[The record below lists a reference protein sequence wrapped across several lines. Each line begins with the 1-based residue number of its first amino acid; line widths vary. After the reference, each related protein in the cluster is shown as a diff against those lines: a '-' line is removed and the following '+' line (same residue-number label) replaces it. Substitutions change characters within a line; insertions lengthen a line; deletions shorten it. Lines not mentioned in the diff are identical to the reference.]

1 VAPLLLFPASDMPTS
16 ERTLDRKLV
25 KGIAWTGGV
34 KWLTQIISWAVTLVV
49 ARILTPA
56 DYGLFGM
63 AMVYLGLAQ
72 LASEA
77 GLQPVVI
84 QPEVLDDEL
93 AASIGGLAIMTGI
106 AVCALSAGF
115 AAVVAWFFKEPRVRM
130 LVVALSATFVLR
142 GLQVLPRG
150 LLTRDLDF
158 RRLSWIDA
166 AESMIAALATV
177 VTAFLG
183 YRYWSLVIGAMC
195 GIAVSTVLCFVTRPH
210 RIKLPRE
217 LQSIAGSLRL
227 GGHVVTSQFAWYVY
241 SNADFATVGRV
252 LGRTALGAYTFAWTI
267 ANVPVDRVTSLVQ
280 RVTAP
285 IFAAV
290 QSDKA
295 LLRRYVAT
303 LTEGLAIVTM
313 PLCVGLAMV
322 AGPLVRVML
331 PPAWSGAIVPLRL
344 LSLYAAFRCVTSLL
358 AQVLIFTGHAKR
370 NMQLS
375 VLAALVL
382 PVSFYGASQWGT
394 TGVAAVWV
402 TVYPAVIGS
411 LYIHDTLKVIGMRF
425 GEYIR
430 ALLSA
435 ASAALAMA
443 VTVAALEAR
452 LRPVLA
458 PPLLLAALVGA
469 GAAVYTGVL
478 LAMHGKRLRAVLDVV
493 RGRSIAPLSPSHV
506 TGPAAGVA
514 PEPER
519 ARLLLVSWH
528 FPPDSAVGGLRW
540 QKFARYAAERGWGV
554 DVIMRDPRA
563 LAGCDPERMSDLP
576 AGTRLYFVGDA
587 PLRFERF
594 VEGVVRGARRLR
606 RTAHDRDGH
615 TRAISPSPGSFARAE
630 IRWPRTSRDVKRAYF
645 SAVEQWRGTRW
656 ATEAVRVAHGVVDRA
671 VHRAVVSSGPPHFV
685 HAAARAIARDASLP
699 FVMDLRDPWSLVQR
713 VPECIASPVTLA
725 LAAREE
731 KKAMREASLVVTNTE
746 PARDL
751 MRARYAATASRIIAV
766 PNGYDDD
773 PIPPSCPASR
783 FTVAYAGTIYLD
795 RDPRPLFRAASQ
807 VIALYALTPDDF
819 RIELMG
825 EVAALDGVPIAQMAA
840 EEGVGTFVVTHASR
854 PRADALRFL
863 ASASMLVLLPQD
875 SDVAIPAKL
884 FEYMRFDAW
893 LMILA
898 SRRSA
903 TARLLQD
910 TAADVIAPDDVEG
923 IRRVLAH
930 RVWLH
935 SRGVRAQSLA
945 HHEHLSRRARAAELF
960 DAVEALAG
968 VYDQTSEPGA
978 VSGSGSG
985 VCSVCAAHESASNS
999 ASSAR
1004 HSARTVKSSPMI
1016 MPITK

>member
-1 VAPLLLFPASDMPTS
+1 MSIS
-16 ERTLDRKLV
+16 NRTLDRKLV

-34 KWLTQIISWAVTLVV
+34 KWLTQIISWGVTLVV
-49 ARILTPA
+49 ARLLTPA

-77 GLQPVVI
+77 GLHPVVV
-84 QPEVLDDEL
+84 QPEVLDDDL

-115 AAVVAWFFKEPRVRM
+115 AGLVAWFFKEPRVRM

-158 RRLSWIDA
+158 RRLSGIDA

-177 VTAFLG
+177 VTALLG
-183 YRYWSLVIGAMC
+183 FRYWSLVIGALC
-195 GIAVSTVLCFVTRPH
+195 GIGVSTVLCYVARPH

-217 LQSIAGSLRL
+217 LRSIAGSLRL
-227 GGHVVTSQFAWYVY
+227 GGHVVASQFAWYAY

-295 LLRRYVAT
+295 LLRRYVGT

-313 PLCVGLAMV
+313 PLCVGIAMV
-322 AGPLVRVML
+322 AGQLVRVML
-331 PPAWSGAIVPLRL
+331 SAAWTGAIVPLRL
-344 LSLYAAFRCVTSLL
+344 LALYAAFRCVTSLL

-382 PVSFYGASQWGT
+382 PVSFYGASRWGT

-402 TVYPAVIGS
+402 TVYPAVIGT

-425 GEYIR
+425 SEYLR
-430 ALLSA
+430 ALFPAVSA
-435 ASAALAMA
+435 TLVMA
-443 VTVAALEAR
+443 VVVAMLEAR
-452 LRPVLA
+452 LTPVLT
-458 PPLLLAALVGA
+458 PPLLLATMVAG
-469 GAAVYTGVL
+469 GAAAYTGIL
-478 LAMHGKRLRAVLDVV
+478 LAMHGKRLRIVLDVV
-493 RGRSIAPLSPSHV
+493 RGRSIATPAPSHV
-506 TGPAAGVA
+506 SGEASGSA
-514 PEPER
+514 PDPGR

-528 FPPDSAVGGLRW
+528 FPPDSEVGGLRW
-540 QKFARYAAERGWGV
+540 QKFARCAAERGWGV

-563 LAGCDPERMSDLP
+563 LARTDPGRLCDLP
-576 AGTRLYFVGDA
+576 AGTRLYFVGGI
-587 PLRFERF
+587 PLRL
-594 VEGVVRGARRLR
+594 EGFAEAAVRGVRRLR
-606 RTAHDRDGH
+606 RKAHDTSGH
-615 TRAISPSPGSFARAE
+615 AGPTSPSPGSFARAE
-630 IRWPRTSRDVKRAYF
+630 IHWPRTSRDLKRAYF
-645 SAVEQWRGTRW
+645 SAIEHWRGMRW
-656 ATEAVRVAHGVVDRA
+656 ATEAVRVGHGVIEKG

-699 FVMDLRDPWSLVQR
+699 FIMDLRDPWSLIQR
-713 VPECIASPVTLA
+713 VPECIASPVALA
-725 LAAREE
+725 LAARGES
-731 KKAMREASLVVTNTE
+731 KAMRDASLVVANTE

-751 MRARYAATASRIIAV
+751 MRARYAAAASRIIAV

-773 PIPPSCPASR
+773 SVPASLPSSR

-795 RDPRPLFRAASQ
+795 RDPRPLFRAASR
-807 VIALYALTPDDF
+807 VVKMYSLTPDDF
-819 RIELMG
+819 RIEFMG
-825 EVAALDGVPIAQMAA
+825 DVSALDGVPIAQMAE
-840 EEGVGTFVVTHASR
+840 EEGVGAFVVTHTSR
-854 PRADALRFL
+854 PRAEALRFL

-893 LMILA
+893 LMVLA

-903 TARLLQD
+903 TARLLHGV
-910 TAADVIAPDDVEG
+910 AADVIAPDDVEG
-923 IRRVLAH
+923 IRRALAH

-935 SRGVRAQSLA
+935 SRGLRPESLS
-945 HHEHLSRRARAAELF
+945 HHEHLSRRARARTLF
-960 DAVEALAG
+960 EAIESLTGIVPGPRDGQRSDA
-968 VYDQTSEPGA
+968 QTSEPEA
-978 VSGSGSG
+978 
-985 VCSVCAAHESASNS
+985 ASNS
-999 ASSAR
+999 GTPASSVCVA
-1004 HSARTVKSSPMI
+1004 
-1016 MPITK
+1016 